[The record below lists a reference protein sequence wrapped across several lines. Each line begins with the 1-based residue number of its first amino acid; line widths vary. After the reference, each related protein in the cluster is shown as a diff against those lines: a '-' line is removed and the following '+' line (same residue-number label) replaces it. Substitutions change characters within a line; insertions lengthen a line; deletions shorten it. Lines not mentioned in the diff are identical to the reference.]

1 MVKANPKEWPD
12 YEVQELY
19 VLPANQVVLPR
30 DLLELIAHDDEG
42 MADLADFEELKRL
55 LRLQQ
60 P

>member
-30 DLLELIAHDDEG
+30 DLLERIAHDDEG